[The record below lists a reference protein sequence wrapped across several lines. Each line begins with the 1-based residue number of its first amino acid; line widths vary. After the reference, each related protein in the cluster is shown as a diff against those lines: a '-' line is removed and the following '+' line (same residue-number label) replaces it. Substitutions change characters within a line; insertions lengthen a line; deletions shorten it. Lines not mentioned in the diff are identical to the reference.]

1 MGQEATE
8 QKTAED
14 TINYSVVN
22 FRWFRRK
29 SIPYVFIWI
38 FYYAWVVTFATWWT
52 ASPLSENV
60 FNTQL
65 RELMHAVTLI
75 SSAAFVFVIRKEWFI
90 KVARIGAVLIVI
102 GMIAFFMV
110 PNARIQI
117 LSAVIS
123 SVAMGCVNIS
133 ILMPFVFSLNNTEKL
148 YAVVGSNALIQIASL
163 FLEHNTNRIAE
174 QIVSFVIL
182 AVALSAIVF
191 FKRRDLPESQ
201 NLSEPFQPKFHRRI
215 YLALLFNCAVAV
227 LCKGVGKGI
236 LNIAAES
243 AGSSVLT
250 GYYIGGLAGCLAYV
264 LIYAFTKRAYIWL
277 GNMTFASVSV
287 GLLLNAYTHEIHG
300 LAVPFAV
307 LLGLGSTVG
316 MINMYYILGVIGK
329 KYDSMRFVRLYIFF
343 VGIFG
348 GVSGIAVGHLIS
360 QIGAFEF
367 SVLASVFSAVVM
379 IAFMFMSP
387 VMERAD
393 YVNDWGLDSQFSEI
407 DNEQLH
413 IFLKYK
419 MSRREI
425 EVCKLLLQ
433 GYTMRQISGIL
444 SIGYPTVNTY
454 CTSIYRKTKINSRA
468 ELLQAFKD
476 YRNK

>member
-174 QIVSFVIL
+174 QIVCFVIL

-215 YLALLFNCAVAV
+215 YLALLFNCAGAV

-316 MINMYYILGVIGK
+316 MIN
-329 KYDSMRFVRLYIFF
+329 
-343 VGIFG
+343 
-348 GVSGIAVGHLIS
+348 
-360 QIGAFEF
+360 
-367 SVLASVFSAVVM
+367 VL
-379 IAFMFMSP
+379 
-387 VMERAD
+387 
-393 YVNDWGLDSQFSEI
+393 
-407 DNEQLH
+407 H
-413 IFLKYK
+413 
-419 MSRREI
+419 SRR
-425 EVCKLLLQ
+425 
-433 GYTMRQISGIL
+433 
-444 SIGYPTVNTY
+444 
-454 CTSIYRKTKINSRA
+454 YREKIR
-468 ELLQAFKD
+468 
-476 YRNK
+476 